1 MLFTLLEG
9 GNGGGEGAEEIHQ
22 NIVWVGTFQLEGDAE
37 AGFVFLGVEKS
48 RKDLIEVYKMMKGIN
63 RVDSK
68 KPFFAQQM
76 C

>member
-1 MLFTLLEG
+1 M
-9 GNGGGEGAEEIHQ
+9 
-22 NIVWVGTFQLEGDAE
+22 EGDAE